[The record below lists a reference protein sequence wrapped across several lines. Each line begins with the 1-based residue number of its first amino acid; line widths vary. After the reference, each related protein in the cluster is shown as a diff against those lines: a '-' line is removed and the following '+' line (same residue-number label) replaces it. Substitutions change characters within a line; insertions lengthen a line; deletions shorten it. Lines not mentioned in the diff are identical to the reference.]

1 MIFNHLQTGFSQSLL
16 KRFEILTDS
25 FNLFGT
31 QASKE
36 GKCCM
41 TDQELIKQFQTG
53 EEHAFDELVKRH
65 YQTTFQFFSR
75 MLKDPMEAGD
85 LCQETYIRVFKG
97 LKGFRMQ
104 SEFTTW
110 LYRISANVANNYFR
124 KRRVRH
130 IFTSG
135 EHIEEVSA
143 DPAQEDRKLDERT
156 WHAIRNLP
164 KKQRMVL
171 MLRIFQELPF
181 KEVAAI
187 MDISQNSAKVNY
199 HYALNNLRKRLGD
212 QS

>member
-1 MIFNHLQTGFSQSLL
+1 
-16 KRFEILTDS
+16 
-25 FNLFGT
+25 
-31 QASKE
+31 
-36 GKCCM
+36 M
-41 TDQELIKQFQTG
+41 TDQELIQQFQTG
-53 EEHAFDELVKRH
+53 EEYAFDELVKRH
-65 YQTTFQFFSR
+65 YQTTYQFFSR
-75 MLKDPMEAGD
+75 MLKDPMEADD
-85 LCQETYIRVFKG
+85 LCQETYIRVYKG
-97 LKGFRMQ
+97 LNGFRMQ

-124 KRRVRH
+124 KRRVRN

-143 DPAQEDRKLDERT
+143 DPAQEDRKLDECT

-187 MDISQNSAKVNY
+187 MDISENSAKVNY
-199 HYALNNLRKRLGD
+199 HYAINNLKKRLGE

>member
-1 MIFNHLQTGFSQSLL
+1 
-16 KRFEILTDS
+16 
-25 FNLFGT
+25 
-31 QASKE
+31 
-36 GKCCM
+36 M
-41 TDQELIKQFQTG
+41 TDQELIQQFQTG
-53 EEHAFDELVKRH
+53 AEHAFNELVKRH

-75 MLKDPMEAGD
+75 MLKDPMEADD

-124 KRRVRH
+124 KRRVAEL
-130 IFTSG
+130 FTSG
-135 EHIEEVSA
+135 AAIQELSA
-143 DPAQEDRKLDERT
+143 DPAREDRRLDERT
-156 WHAIRNLP
+156 WHAIRHLP
-164 KKQRMVL
+164 RKQRMVL

-187 MDISQNSAKVNY
+187 MDITENSAKVNY
-199 HYALNNLRKRLGD
+199 HYAVKNLRKRLGD